1 MINTYKIRWILPD
14 NTYFENKIGNVTK
27 FLSLLK
33 MVDCI
38 AYDALSYKVVR
49 TELILEDEPWISILL
64 E

>member
-1 MINTYKIRWILPD
+1 MINTCKIRWILPD
-14 NTYFENKIGNVTK
+14 NTYFENKIGNVAK

-33 MVDCI
+33 MVDFI
-38 AYDALSYKVVR
+38 AYGALSYKVVR